1 MKQQN
6 KKYFSIFEMLISLTI
21 VTILA
26 SLIATSFIH
35 IRDEA
40 KRTTCLNQLKQ
51 IQQMVEVAK
60 KDLNMDMPKLDS
72 FSDFSFLEA
81 YIDEENY
88 GIMICPSDSVRLD
101 LGLNDLSDTSYF
113 VVPTKKMVESEDAM
127 DMSTLAIEEYM
138 VIYDKLAS
146 FHDDLYNIVYLHG
159 GDNNL
164 AGIARSRGSEPTEPL
179 TVRSI
184 PNEPPT
190 VRSIPTEAPI
200 VPPTIIIPPG
210 GGNTI
215 VAGEDM
221 DVVLELVG
229 SGYSS
234 NTVKSNINL
243 DGAPMNWLNE
253 DGDEHTDQVVG
264 VEGLNLSLTI
274 SEGASIQVN
283 ASAAHDSNNLQN
295 SDNLQVYRDGDYVS
309 NLDGYSGQLSVKD
322 FLADYID
329 ENGRVTLED
338 NQVIFLMELGTT
350 NTNKAYF
357 DMQDVVVVATFTAAT
372 KNELEE
378 MVEETIEK

>member
-1 MKQQN
+1 MIPQY
-6 KKYFSIFEMLISLTI
+6 KKHFSIFEMLISLTI

-26 SLIATSFIH
+26 SLIITSFTH
-35 IRDEA
+35 IRDEV
-40 KRTTCLNQLKQ
+40 KKTTCLNQLRQ

-60 KDLNMDMPKLDS
+60 KDLNMNMPKLES
-72 FSDFSFLEA
+72 FSDFSFLA
-81 YIDEENY
+81 NYISEDNY

-101 LGLNDLSDTSYF
+101 LGLSDLSDTSYF
-113 VVPTKKMVESEDAM
+113 IVPTKKIVEGEDAM
-127 DMSTLAIEEYM
+127 DMNTLPIEEYM
-138 VIYDKLAS
+138 VVYDKLAS

-164 AGIARSRGSEPTEPL
+164 AGITTFRASEPTVPP
-179 TVRSI
+179 TAQSI
-184 PNEPPT
+184 PSTIPPIVPST
-190 VRSIPTEAPI
+190 IPLI

-229 SGYSS
+229 SAYST

-243 DGAPMNWLNE
+243 DGESMNWLNE

-274 SEGASIQVN
+274 SEGTSIQVN
-283 ASAAHDSNNLQN
+283 ASAAHDSN
-295 SDNLQVYRDGDYVS
+295 NLQVYRDGDYVS

-329 ENGRVTLED
+329 ENGRVSLED

-350 NTNKAYF
+350 NTNKSYF

-378 MVEETIEK
+378 MVEETIRK